1 VSLFALKAGL
11 IRVVQVSLI
20 GSMFGNLL
28 LVLGCAFFA
37 GGLKHHSQRYNK
49 NASQTNAGLLMLAV
63 MGVLLPA
70 VLSATHQEKTEKLSE
85 LMLSRVTAFSL
96 LIVYGLL
103 VFYQLKTH
111 RYLFEGQEEN
121 EEDEPPVLGLWGS
134 VGWMVV
140 ITIFIAV
147 ISEFVVG
154 AIEGAAEDLG
164 IPILFMGTILL
175 PIVGNAAEHAA
186 SIIFALKNKMDIS
199 LGIAVGS
206 ATQISLF
213 VLPLCVVVGIILGQP
228 MDLNFH
234 IFETATLF
242 ITVIMV
248 TMLLSNG
255 ESDWLK
261 GILLLMA
268 YLLISASFWL
278 HADPTTL
285 EATP

>member
-1 VSLFALKAGL
+1 
-11 IRVVQVSLI
+11 
-20 GSMFGNLL
+20 
-28 LVLGCAFFA
+28 VLGCAFFA
-37 GGLKHHSQRYNK
+37 GGVKHHSQRYNK
-49 NASQTNAGLLMLAV
+49 NAAQTNGGLLMLAV

-70 VLSATHQEKTEKLSE
+70 VLSATRQEKTEKLSE
-85 LMLSRVTAFSL
+85 LALSRVTSFSL
-96 LIVYGLL
+96 LVVYAFL

-111 RYLFEGQEEN
+111 RYLFEGQEDG
-121 EEDEPPVLGLWGS
+121 EEEEAPILGLWGS
-134 VGWMVV
+134 IGWMVI

-147 ISEFVVG
+147 ISEFVVT
-154 AIEGAAEDLG
+154 AIEGAAKDLG

-213 VLPLCVVVGIILGQP
+213 VLPLCVVVGFIMGQP

-234 IFETATLF
+234 VFETATLF

-268 YLLISASFWL
+268 YLLISASYWL
-278 HADPTTL
+278 HADPTSLDTDT
-285 EATP
+285 TP